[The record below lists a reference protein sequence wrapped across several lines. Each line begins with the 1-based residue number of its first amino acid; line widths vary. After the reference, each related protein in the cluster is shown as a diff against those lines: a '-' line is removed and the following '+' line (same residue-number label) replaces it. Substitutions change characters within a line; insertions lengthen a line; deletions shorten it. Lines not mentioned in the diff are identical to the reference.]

1 MNRVRYLSLAALLLI
16 APAGP
21 VLADSTEPLEQLV
34 VEMAETSEQH
44 LALANYYHQKAKIS
58 QEEAGRHRSMAAAY
72 VAGKFRSRQL
82 MRTHCEEIV
91 ANEESSARAYEAL
104 AVLHEQEARGE
115 Q

>member
-44 LALANYYHQKAKIS
+44 LALANYYRQKAKIS

-72 VAGKFRSRQL
+72 VAGKFRSRGHLDDQML
-82 MRTHCEEIV
+82 APKVT
-91 ANEESSARAYEAL
+91 EATPAGTISL
-104 AVLHEQEARGE
+104 RKGPKT
-115 Q
+115 